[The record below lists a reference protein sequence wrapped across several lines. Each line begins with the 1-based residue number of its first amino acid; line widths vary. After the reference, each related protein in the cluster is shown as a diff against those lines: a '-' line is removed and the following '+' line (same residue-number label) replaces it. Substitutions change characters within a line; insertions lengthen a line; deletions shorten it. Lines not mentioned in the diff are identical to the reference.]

1 MRLAIKRL
9 ATATTIAA
17 AIVASSGSLPTARP
31 LLAALGEVALKLSTA
46 LSEVE
51 AVRRKITDAHAPR
64 YWVQST

>member
-1 MRLAIKRL
+1 
-9 ATATTIAA
+9 
-17 AIVASSGSLPTARP
+17 LPTARP
-31 LLAALGEVALKLSTA
+31 LLAVLGEVTFKLSAA